1 MHQIFSDSRYIFKVS
16 STLGKLYRYR
26 FNPDLGEIDEIA
38 VFKRVRQGER
48 EMVGL
53 KQIGYKRK
61 TGTATLF
68 EGNRYDVY
76 VLQSD
81 KYFRGYMLYARNCC
95 EGSSTPKRIY
105 FAYEKRE
112 KKGS

>member
-1 MHQIFSDSRYIFKVS
+1 M
-16 STLGKLYRYR
+16 GKLYRYR
-26 FNPDLGEIDEIA
+26 FNPDLSEIDEIA

-48 EMVGL
+48 EMIGL
-53 KQIGYKRK
+53 KQIRPKRK

-68 EGNRYDVY
+68 EGNSYDVY
-76 VLQSD
+76 VLRSD
-81 KYFRGYMLYARNCC
+81 KYIRGYMLYARNFC
-95 EGSSTPKRIY
+95 EGSSTSERIY